1 MATVTERS
9 HANILPYPPLTPD
22 FVSVTMPESGF
33 LSAEVLKRH
42 LLRPYARHEY
52 FICGPSVMTASIEA
66 TLGAPLSK
74 YHFRTL

>member
-33 LSAEVLKRH
+33 LSA
-42 LLRPYARHEY
+42 
-52 FICGPSVMTASIEA
+52 SVISCVPTPAMSISFA
-66 TLGAPLSK
+66 GRA
-74 YHFRTL
+74 